1 MTEPF
6 DEPNASVRALVF
18 DMDGLLVD
26 SEPLADQ
33 AMVEFLGRHGIRARE
48 EYAPQLLG
56 RRLPDAVALF
66 VEWYG
71 LSGDLAD
78 LITEFDALRTA
89 TIIGNLKLI
98 PGAGEIIAFGRKAG
112 LRLALATSNRRH
124 QAAISLA
131 ETGLTDRFDTEVTGD
146 DVARGKPFPDIFLL
160 AAERLGVRPGQCV
173 VLEDAPAGVMAA
185 RAAGMRSIFVPGG
198 YSVGA
203 DLPAEPDVTVPSLFE
218 AIVWLEDL
226 VPAGDPNSAVGKM
239 PTGRR
244 A

>member
-1 MTEPF
+1 MTDRTDDPSA
-6 DEPNASVRALVF
+6 PIRALVF

-71 LSGDLAD
+71 LSGNLPD
-78 LITEFDALRTA
+78 LIAEFDAVRTE
-89 TIIGNLKLI
+89 TIIGNLKLM
-98 PGAGEIIAFGRKAG
+98 PGAGEIIAFGREAG
-112 LRLALATSNRRH
+112 LALALATSNRRH
-124 QAAISLA
+124 QATISLA
-131 ETGLTDRFDTEVTGD
+131 ETGLSGRFDAEVTGD
-146 DVARGKPFPDIFLL
+146 DVSRGKPFPDIFLL
-160 AAERLGVRPGQCV
+160 AAERLGVAPDRCV

-185 RAAGMRSIFVPGG
+185 RAAGMHAVFVPGG

-218 AIVWLEDL
+218 AITWLEGHL
-226 VPAGDPNSAVGKM
+226 SVSGADPSPGGAQ
-239 PTGRR
+239 R
-244 A
+244 